1 MVVRCLVGH
10 SGIYKI
16 VIWLSKSESAKSLL
30 AKERKIELLIMRL
43 YRSCIHV
50 SSGCLLALLVS
61 MPAPVLAGFLEM
73 PEITEVPGLERKSL
87 LKDLDIP
94 GVSASVSRWYCMR
107 TTAAR

>member
-1 MVVRCLVGH
+1 
-10 SGIYKI
+10 
-16 VIWLSKSESAKSLL
+16 
-30 AKERKIELLIMRL
+30 
-43 YRSCIHV
+43 
-50 SSGCLLALLVS
+50 